1 MLNTPLPLQAR
12 PPHQMTGIDIE
23 KRKKFVAFQGNDVD
37 RIATVR
43 DVILEQAPI
52 LAASFFDYL
61 ANFEETA
68 GLFREIDLL
77 DEAKRLKQEH
87 IRAMVSGEYGSSYVE
102 QRASLAGIYSQC
114 GIEIRV
120 LLGAY
125 AHLIRELSLVV
136 SGRYNHDQAQAFET
150 MMSLEKLC
158 YFDLGILSDLLI
170 EGRER
175 VIEAQQKVLLELS
188 TPVLQLRDRLLI
200 LPIIGVIDTQRAKQL
215 TSTLLNAI
223 RTNRAKIV
231 VIDITGVA
239 AVDSKVANHLMQTVT
254 AARLMGTKVIVTGLS
269 ADVAQSLV
277 GLGVDLSVLNTIG
290 DLQGG
295 LEEAE
300 RLLITE

>member
-1 MLNTPLPLQAR
+1 MLDAPLQAEVR
-12 PPHQMTGIDIE
+12 PLQHINNSDIE
-23 KRKKFVAFQGNDVD
+23 KRKKFVAIQGNDVD
-37 RIATVR
+37 RIATMR
-43 DVILEQAPI
+43 DVLVERAPL
-52 LAASFFDYL
+52 LAASFFEYL
-61 ANFEETA
+61 SNFKETA
-68 GLFREIDLL
+68 GLFRQTEIL

-87 IRAMVSGEYGSSYVE
+87 IGALASGEYGASYVE
-102 QRASLAGIYSQC
+102 ERLKLVRIYSET
-114 GIEIRV
+114 GVEMRL

-125 AHLIRELSLVV
+125 AHLIREISLLV
-136 SGRYNHDQAQAFET
+136 SDRYKHDQTQAFET
-150 MMSLEKLC
+150 MMSLEKIC
-158 YFDLGILSDLLI
+158 YFDLGIFTDLLI
-170 EGRER
+170 DMRER

-200 LPIIGVIDTQRAKQL
+200 LPIIGVIDSQRAKQL

-239 AVDSKVANHLMQTVT
+239 AVDSRVANHLMQTVT

-300 RLLITE
+300 RLLTPA

>member
-1 MLNTPLPLQAR
+1 MVDAPSQAGLRPLQ
-12 PPHQMTGIDIE
+12 QMSGVDIE
-23 KRKKFVAFQGNDVD
+23 KRKKFVAIQGNDID

-43 DVILEQAPI
+43 DVLIERAP
-52 LAASFFDYL
+52 LLVASFFEYL
-61 ANFEETA
+61 SNFKETA
-68 GLFREIDLL
+68 GLFRQPELV

-87 IRAMVSGEYGSSYVE
+87 ICALVSGEYGPSYVE
-102 QRASLAGIYSQC
+102 GRLKLGRIYSET
-114 GIEIRV
+114 GVEMRL

-125 AHLIRELSLVV
+125 AHLTREISLLV
-136 SGRYNHDQAQAFET
+136 SDRYKHDQAQAFET
-150 MMSLEKLC
+150 MMSLEKIC
-158 YFDLGILSDLLI
+158 YFDLGIFTDLLI
-170 EGRER
+170 DARER
-175 VIEAQQKVLLELS
+175 VIEAQQRVLLELS

-239 AVDSKVANHLMQTVT
+239 AVDSRVANHLMQTVT

-300 RLLITE
+300 RLLTTA